1 MQVEH
6 GRYSPL
12 VQYAG
17 PRAGGI
23 AGQSKVQ
30 QPPGAILRSQS
41 AKHAAKAR
49 GTNPLGRYFGRR
61 AEGVAAEAHVDN

>member
-30 QPPGAILRSQS
+30 QPPR
-41 AKHAAKAR
+41 
-49 GTNPLGRYFGRR
+49 RR